1 MKKLLL
7 TTVAAL
13 SMQLAMAQKSEVT
26 NAILSLKNGALDKAK
41 TSIDKAVVHEKT
53 ANDPKAWFT
62 KGEVYSA
69 LSDPNNPLMALQKP
83 EVKALSAGAGEQA
96 LAAYDK
102 AIALDKD
109 GEWGKQAA
117 EKKDGLYAG
126 AFNNAVNAYNEKR
139 YDEAIKA
146 YTMAQTIRP
155 QDTTAYVYAAYAAEA
170 KQDFPLAKE
179 NYKKLLAMN
188 HKTPMVYNRLI
199 YFAKEVDKNET
210 ETAALLQDAVKTFPN
225 NKDFMLEELNLYVK
239 AGKGKEAIGKLEN
252 AIKVDPNNPNLYNV
266 LGSLYDQTGE
276 KDKARQNYEAALK
289 VDPANFDAN
298 FNLGVFHYNK
308 GADTNNK
315 FSKLSAANQPK
326 LGPKLQA
333 ESKQSFNTAIPYFEA
348 AHKANPQDVGTMETL
363 ARVYIQTGRT
373 KDAEAM
379 NKKVDALKK

>member
-1 MKKLLL
+1 MKNLLL

-26 NAILSLKNGALDKAK
+26 NALLSLKSGTLDKAK

-62 KGEVYSA
+62 KGEVYA
-69 LSDPNNPLMALQKP
+69 AYIDNPIFGKQVPNAVEEAYQ
-83 EVKALSAGAGEQA
+83 
-96 LAAYDK
+96 AYDK
-102 AIALDKD
+102 AIAIDKD

-117 EKKDGLYAG
+117 AKKDGLYAG

-146 YTMAQTIRP
+146 YTMAQNIRP

-210 ETAALLQDAVKTFPN
+210 ETASLLQDAVKTFPN
-225 NKDFMLEELNLYVK
+225 NKDFMLEELNMYVK

-289 VDPANFDAN
+289 ADPANFDAN

-315 FSKLSAANQPK
+315 FSKLTGANQQK
-326 LGPKLQA
+326 MGPKLQA

-373 KDAEAM
+373 KEAEVM

>member
-13 SMQLAMAQKSEVT
+13 SMQLAMAQKSEIT
-26 NAILSLKNGALDKAK
+26 NAILFQKNGTLDKAK
-41 TSIDKAVVHEKT
+41 ASIDKAVVHEKT

-62 KGEVYSA
+62 KGEVYA
-69 LSDPNNPLMALQKP
+69 AYIDNPIFGKQVPNAVEEAYQ
-83 EVKALSAGAGEQA
+83 
-96 LAAYDK
+96 AYDK
-102 AIALDKD
+102 AIAIDKD

-117 EKKDGLYAG
+117 AKKDGLYAG

-146 YTMAQTIRP
+146 YTMAQNIRP

-170 KQDFPLAKE
+170 KQDFALAKE

-210 ETAALLQDAVKTFPN
+210 ETAALLQDAVKQFPN

-266 LGSLYDQTGE
+266 LGSLYDQTGD
-276 KDKARQNYEAALK
+276 KDKARSNYEAALK
-289 VDPANFDAN
+289 ADPANFDAN
-298 FNLGVFHYNK
+298 FNLGVYHYNK

-315 FSKLSAANQPK
+315 FSKLTPANQQK
-326 LGPKLQA
+326 TGPKLQA
-333 ESKQSFNTAIPYFEA
+333 ESKQSFNAAIPYFEA

-373 KDAEAM
+373 KEAEAM

>member
-26 NAILSLKNGALDKAK
+26 NAILSLKNGTLDKAK

-62 KGEVYSA
+62 KGEVYA
-69 LSDPNNPLMALQKP
+69 AYIDNPIFGKQVPNAVEEAYQ
-83 EVKALSAGAGEQA
+83 
-96 LAAYDK
+96 AYDK
-102 AIALDKD
+102 AIAIDKD
-109 GEWGKQAA
+109 GEWGKQATA
-117 EKKDGLYAG
+117 KKDGLYAG

-146 YTMAQTIRP
+146 YTMAQNIRP

-210 ETAALLQDAVKTFPN
+210 ETAALLQDAVKAFPN

-298 FNLGVFHYNK
+298 FNLGVYHYNK

>member
-7 TTVAAL
+7 TTVAMV

-26 NAILSLKNGALDKAK
+26 NALLSLKNGTLDKAK

-62 KGEVYSA
+62 KGEVYA
-69 LSDPNNPLMALQKP
+69 AYIDNPIFGKQVPNAVEEAFQ
-83 EVKALSAGAGEQA
+83 
-96 LAAYDK
+96 AYDK

-117 EKKDGLYAG
+117 AKKDNLYAG

-146 YTMAQTIRP
+146 YTMAQNIRP

-199 YFAKEVDKNET
+199 YFAKEVDKNEA
-210 ETAALLQDAVKTFPN
+210 ETASLLQDAVKTFPN

-289 VDPANFDAN
+289 IDPANFDAN
-298 FNLGVFHYNK
+298 FNLGVYHYNK
-308 GADTNNK
+308 GADINNK
-315 FSKLSAANQPK
+315 LSKLSAANQQK
-326 LGPKLQA
+326 SGAKMA
-333 ESKQSFNTAIPYFEA
+333 ADSKQSFNAAIPYFEA
-348 AHKANPQDVGTMETL
+348 AHKSNPQDVSTMETL
-363 ARVYIQTGRT
+363 ARVYIQMGKT
-373 KDAEAM
+373 KEAEAM

>member
-26 NAILSLKNGALDKAK
+26 NAILSLKNGTLDKAK
-41 TSIDKAVVHEKT
+41 TSVDKAVVHEKT

-62 KGEVYSA
+62 KGEVYA
-69 LSDPNNPLMALQKP
+69 AYIDNPIFGKQVPNAVEEAYQ
-83 EVKALSAGAGEQA
+83 
-96 LAAYDK
+96 AYDK

-117 EKKDGLYAG
+117 AKKDGLYAG

-146 YTMAQTIRP
+146 YTMAQNIRP

-210 ETAALLQDAVKTFPN
+210 ETASLLQDAVKQFPN

-266 LGSLYDQTGE
+266 LGSLYDQTGD

-315 FSKLSAANQPK
+315 FSKLTGANQAK
-326 LGPKLQA
+326 MGPKLQA
-333 ESKQSFNTAIPYFEA
+333 ESKQSFNSAIPYFEA
-348 AHKANPQDVGTMETL
+348 AHKSNPQDVGTMETL
-363 ARVYIQTGRT
+363 ARVYIQTGKT
-373 KDAEAM
+373 KEAEAM